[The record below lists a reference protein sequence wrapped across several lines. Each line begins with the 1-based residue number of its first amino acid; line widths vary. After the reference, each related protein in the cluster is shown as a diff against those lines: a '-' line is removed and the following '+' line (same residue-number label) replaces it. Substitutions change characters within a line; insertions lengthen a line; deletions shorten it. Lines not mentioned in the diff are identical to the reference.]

1 MCGLS
6 LVHIH
11 NLIGPEKGI
20 GHSLM
25 WLNNRKVLN
34 IHNFSHWNT
43 TNSHRVWCQVA
54 WKKFR
59 SLKELFSIQ
68 TIKNQCLNEMSCYC
82 NITLWIAISQYFSVK
97 KYIVMHWPENICKT
111 KIQILAFRETFLQS
125 LRLKMQ
131 VCFSW
136 VSPNL
141 PLLYLGSWFLLMLA
155 DLTFYLLLI
164 LYWNLSSL
172 HHL

>member
-34 IHNFSHWNT
+34 IQNVSHWNT
-43 TNSHRVWCQVA
+43 TNSHRVWFQVA

-97 KYIVMHWPENICKT
+97 KYIVMHWPEKISKT
-111 KIQILAFRETFLQS
+111 KIQILAFRETFLQENYIVPQVKNAS
-125 LRLKMQ
+125 L
-131 VCFSW
+131 
-136 VSPNL
+136 
-141 PLLYLGSWFLLMLA
+141 FLLGVSTNST
-155 DLTFYLLLI
+155 TFVSQELI
-164 LYWNLSSL
+164 FINASRFNLFIFY
-172 HHL
+172 